1 MEHNF
6 RIISIRQIE
15 AHFDFNGQFQPEKS
29 KQIEIKN
36 TIEVTPIVKGRMLHL
51 RISVVSD
58 GSDQPFRFS
67 VVWEGVFEF
76 EGNISGDDARRI
88 ADINCAAIVFPYV
101 RESVAD
107 LTRRSGIPPFNLAPV
122 NFVALHA
129 RRESPSSKPAAVKKA
144 KKKKA

>member
-15 AHFDFNGQFQPEKS
+15 SHFDFNGQFQPEKN

-36 TIEVTPIVKGRMLHL
+36 TIEVTPIVKGRMLYV

-58 GSDQPFRFS
+58 GFEQPFRFA
-67 VVWEGVFEF
+67 VAWEGVFEF
-76 EGNISGDDARRI
+76 EGDICGDDARRI
-88 ADINCAAIVFPYV
+88 ADINCAAIIFPYV

-107 LTRRSGIPPFNLAPV
+107 LTRRAGIPPFNLAPV

-129 RRESPSSKPAAVKKA
+129 REESPAFKA
-144 KKKKA
+144 GGS